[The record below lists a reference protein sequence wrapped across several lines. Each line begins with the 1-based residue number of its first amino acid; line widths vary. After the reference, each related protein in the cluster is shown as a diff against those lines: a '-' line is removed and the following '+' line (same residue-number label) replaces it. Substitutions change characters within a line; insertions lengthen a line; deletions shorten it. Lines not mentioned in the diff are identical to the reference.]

1 MQGKTQAAARALADL
16 TSAAATPTQVEA
28 LAVGL
33 DRALPASGE
42 VPLDALEWLQLAA
55 ESMSLHVEM
64 LEASHAELT
73 EWMRW
78 NEVLLT
84 AVEPSDNAPAA
95 PVAWVVVRGRGGRAE
110 VTTRREGESDQTREV
125 DFDELVSLCG
135 LEGERRRRWL
145 RARAEELNASDE
157 VGAEHSAAAS
167 STHAP
172 AHAHVPPLR
181 RLWRMVAPDRGDVLS
196 VALFAVAVGVLSLA
210 TPIAVQAV
218 VNFVALG
225 GALPPLVV
233 VMFFLFLGLTFAGVL
248 GVTQA
253 WVVEVLQRRLLVRV
267 VADLS
272 ARLPRTH
279 LSVHEHAYAP
289 ELVNRFLD
297 VVVIQKLGSMLL
309 LEGLALLLSTGI
321 GLMVLAFY
329 HPLLLAFD
337 VVLLLTIALVVISP
351 MSKGMKT
358 AKAESYAKYAVVA
371 WLEEIARNPLL
382 YKSSGALR
390 LVFERTDRLTRT
402 FLEKR
407 AAHFRVVFSHY
418 VGAFALQALASTTLL
433 GVGGLLVMEGS
444 LTLGQL
450 VAAEIIVTLVVGSV
464 TKLGKQLEA
473 FYDLM
478 AATDKV
484 GALLDLKIESQGGEQ
499 HLMVSGARGAELEL
513 RGLGWGPE
521 GGQQVFSGVD
531 LHVRPGERVGVCG
544 PSGAG
549 KSSLLEILW
558 GLRDP
563 RSGVVRVDGI
573 DLRSLSRE
581 SLRRSTA
588 IVEQVEIF
596 EGALR
601 DNIRLAR
608 PFVTD
613 DDLHNVL
620 TRLKLHDDVE
630 RLPRG
635 LDTEVRASGRPLSR
649 GMAVRLQL
657 ARAVAGQPRLL
668 LVNEMFE
675 SLTGASRDSAFDV
688 LFDRAAP
695 WTLIIAT
702 NRPEVLAR
710 CDRVLRLPDGA
721 ELTAAQA
728 AQDSAA
734 PTSRATP

>member
-1 MQGKTQAAARALADL
+1 MQGKIQAAARALADL
-16 TSAAATPTQVEA
+16 TSASATPAHIEA
-28 LAVGL
+28 LATGL
-33 DRALPASGE
+33 ERALPAGGQ
-42 VPLDALEWLQLAA
+42 VPLDSLDWLHLAA
-55 ESMSLHVEM
+55 ESMSLHVEL
-64 LEASHAELT
+64 LEASHAELA
-73 EWMRW
+73 EWLRW

-84 AVEPSDNAPAA
+84 AVEATDAAPDAPAS
-95 PVAWVVVRGRGGRAE
+95 WVLVRGRGTKAQ
-110 VTTRREGESDQTREV
+110 VTTRRDGTPDETREV
-125 DFDELVSLCG
+125 EFAELAALCG

-145 RARAEELNASDE
+145 RARVETLNTSDE
-157 VGAEHSAAAS
+157 HGAAAPS
-167 STHAP
+167 SAQPEPGPT
-172 AHAHVPPLR
+172 PPLR
-181 RLWRMVAPDRGDVLS
+181 RLRNMIAPDRGDVVT

-210 TPIAVQAV
+210 TPIAVQAL

-233 VMFFLFLGLTFAGVL
+233 VVLLLFLGLTFAGVL
-248 GVTQA
+248 GVTQT
-253 WVVEVLQRRLLVRV
+253 WVVEMLQRRLFVRV

-279 LSVHEHAYAP
+279 LSVHENAYAP

-297 VVVIQKLGSMLL
+297 IVSIQKLGAMLL
-309 LEGLALLLSTGI
+309 LDGLALVLSTGI

-337 VVLLLTIALVVISP
+337 VVLLLTIALIVFSP
-351 MSKGMKT
+351 LRKGMKT
-358 AKAESYAKYAVVA
+358 AKAESRAKYEVVA

-390 LVFERTDRLTRT
+390 LVFERTDRLTRA
-402 FLEKR
+402 FLEHR

-450 VAAEIIVTLVVGSV
+450 VAAELIVTLVVGSV
-464 TKLGKQLEA
+464 TKLGKHLES

-484 GALLDLKIESQGGEQ
+484 GKLLDLRIESQGGEQ
-499 HLMVSGARGAELEL
+499 HLVVAGARAAELEL
-513 RGLGWGPE
+513 RGLAWGIE
-521 GGQQVFSGVD
+521 GGPGVFSGVN
-531 LHVRPGERVGVCG
+531 LHVRPGERVGICG

-563 RSGVVRVDGI
+563 DSGAVRLDGI
-573 DLRSLSRE
+573 DLRALSRE

-588 IVEQVEIF
+588 IVEQVELF

-613 DDLHNVL
+613 DDMHAVL
-620 TRLKLHDDVE
+620 ARLNMLDEIE

-649 GMAVRLQL
+649 GLLVRLQL
-657 ARAVAGQPRLL
+657 ARAVAGRPRLL
-668 LVNEMFE
+668 LVSDMFE
-675 SLTGASRDSAFDV
+675 ALTGASRERVFDV
-688 LFDRAAP
+688 LFERDAP
-695 WTLIIAT
+695 WTLLIAT
-702 NRPEVLAR
+702 NRPDVLAR

-721 ELTAAQA
+721 VLTPAQA
-728 AQDSAA
+728 AQESTVPA
-734 PTSRATP
+734 PRATP